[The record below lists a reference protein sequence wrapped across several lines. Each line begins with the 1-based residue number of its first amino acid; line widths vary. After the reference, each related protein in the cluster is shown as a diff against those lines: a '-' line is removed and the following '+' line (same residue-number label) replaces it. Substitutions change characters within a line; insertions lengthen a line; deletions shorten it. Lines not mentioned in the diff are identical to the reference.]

1 MSPVL
6 TALGLAALLQ
16 IVQIALYAVLGN
28 RELGVSY
35 ALSPRDETRS
45 LSGTAARAQRAM
57 NNHFESLLLFAIA
70 VCLCQFSQ
78 SNTHLTAGAAWT
90 YIIARTLYIP
100 AYLFGLS
107 PWRTI
112 LWTLGLGA
120 ICVILGASLI

>member
-1 MSPVL
+1 MSPEL
-6 TALGLAALLQ
+6 TALGLAAVLQ
-16 IVQIALYAVLGN
+16 IAQIAFYAVLGN

-35 ALSPRDETRS
+35 S
-45 LSGTAARAQRAM
+45 LSARDQTRNLTGKAARAQRAM
-57 NNHFESLLLFAIA
+57 NNHFESLLLFTIA

-90 YIIARTLYIP
+90 FIIARTLYIP

-112 LWTLGLGA
+112 FWTLGLGA
-120 ICVILGASLI
+120 IGVILGVSLL